1 MEISEDVQGMLNA
14 AYLDARERKHEY
26 ITPEHMLYA
35 SLYFDLPR
43 QIIQACGIEPEELR
57 MELEDHLKHN
67 IPETDNSEP
76 VQTVGFQDVIER
88 AVVHTE
94 SSSKQILDLGDI
106 LVSIFDEDKSF
117 SSYYMKR
124 AGINRLNL
132 LEKISHGIYEDD
144 EDLLF
149 DTEELEPDQILTAAE
164 EGQQGE
170 QPSDSQ
176 KNGAAG
182 ASPSKSPLRAFTR
195 DLTEEAAEG
204 LLQPFIGRLELIN
217 RISEVLCRK
226 LKNNPILVGDP
237 GTGKTALAE
246 GLAQKIV
253 SEECPPF
260 LKDYRILSLDMGS
273 VVAGTRFRGDFE
285 ERLKKIIS
293 EVEKIKKVVLFI
305 DEIHTI
311 IGAGSVSGGSLD
323 AANLLKPVLAQ
334 GKIRCVG
341 STTNKDFKKTFEN
354 EQALLRRFQ
363 KIDVPE
369 TDRDET
375 LHILRG
381 LKSDFEEHHEVVYGE
396 GTLEAAVDL
405 SKQYINDRFHPD
417 SAIDVID
424 EAAAWMRVHSEPPHI
439 IEIADIERIVSRISN
454 VPQKSVSSTEA
465 DRLRE
470 LGDDLSSDIFGQEE
484 ALKAIVQA
492 VRRGRAG
499 FKNPD
504 KPVASFL
511 FAGPTGVGKTET
523 ARSLAE
529 ALSMPLHRFDMSEYQ
544 EKHTVARLI
553 GSPPGYV
560 GFEEG
565 GQLTDLIRRTP
576 HAVLLLDEIEKAHQ
590 DIFNVLLQIMDYAT
604 LTDNNGK
611 KADFRN
617 VILIMTSN
625 AGAREVGKSMIG
637 FGGSEVTESAINTA
651 VEKTFSPEFRN
662 RLDSVIKFN
671 RLDKQVILKIVD
683 KEISFFQKQLE
694 DKDVEL
700 EVTAECRGYL
710 ADKGYSYEYG
720 ARNISRLIQDELKT
734 FFVDEVLFGKL
745 TGGGKAVADVE
756 DGSVCIRVI

>member
-35 SLYFDLPR
+35 SLYFELPR
-43 QIIQACGIEPEELR
+43 QIIYACGIEPEALR
-57 MELEDHLKHN
+57 IELEEHLQHN

-76 VQTVGFQDVIER
+76 IQTVGFQDVIER

-106 LVSIFDEDKSF
+106 LVSIFDEEKSF
-117 SSYYMKR
+117 SSYYMKK

-132 LEKISHGIYEDD
+132 LEKISHGVYEDD

-149 DTEELEPDQILTAAE
+149 DTDELEPGELPTGQFSRPADAQVSPGQEEPQEKPSNSIL
-164 EGQQGE
+164 
-170 QPSDSQ
+170 SS
-176 KNGAAG
+176 
-182 ASPSKSPLRAFTR
+182 FTR
-195 DLTEEAAEG
+195 DLTAEASEG
-204 LLQPFIGRLELIN
+204 LLQPFIGRRELIN
-217 RISEVLCRK
+217 RVSEVLCRK

-246 GLAQKIV
+246 GLAQLITAG
-253 SEECPPF
+253 ECPAF
-260 LKDYRILSLDMGS
+260 LQGYKLLSLDMGS
-273 VVAGTRFRGDFE
+273 IVAGTRFRGDFE

-293 EVEKIKKVVLFI
+293 EVEKIEKVVLFI

-311 IGAGSVSGGSLD
+311 IGAGAVSGGSLD

-334 GKIRCVG
+334 GKIRCIG
-341 STTNKDFKKTFEN
+341 STTHKEFKKSFEN

-363 KIDVPE
+363 KIDIPE
-369 TDRDET
+369 TDREET

-381 LKSDFEEHHEVVYGE
+381 LKEDFETHHDVVYGE

-405 SKQYINDRFHPD
+405 SAQYINDRFHPD

-424 EAAAWMRVHSEPPHI
+424 EAAAWMRVHSEPPHNI
-439 IEIADIERIVSRISN
+439 SIADIERIVSRISN
-454 VPQKSVSSTEA
+454 VPEKSVSSSEA
-465 DRLRE
+465 DRLKT
-470 LGDDLSSDIFGQEE
+470 LGDDLAADIYGQDE
-484 ALKAIVQA
+484 ALKTIVQA

-625 AGAREVGKSMIG
+625 AGARDVGKAMIG
-637 FGGSEVTESAINTA
+637 FGKNEITESAINTA

-662 RLDSVIKFN
+662 RLDSIIRFN
-671 RLDKQVILKIVD
+671 RLDREVILKIVD
-683 KEISFFQKQLE
+683 KELSLFSKQLE
-694 DKDVEL
+694 EKDVEL
-700 EVTAECRGYL
+700 EVSDECRGYL

-720 ARNISRLIQDELKT
+720 ARNISRLIQDEIKS
-734 FFVDEVLFGKL
+734 FFVDEVLFGRLSK
-745 TGGGKAVADVE
+745 GGKASASLE
-756 DGSVCIRVI
+756 DGAVSIKVL

>member
-26 ITPEHMLYA
+26 ITPEHILYA

-43 QIIQACGIEPEELR
+43 QIIQACGVEPEELR
-57 MELEDHLKHN
+57 LELEEHLKHN
-67 IPETDNSEP
+67 IPVSETSEP
-76 VQTVGFQDVIER
+76 IQTVGFQDVIER

-94 SSSKQILDLGDI
+94 SSSKKILDLSDI
-106 LVSIFDEDKSF
+106 LVSLFDEEKSF
-117 SSYYMKR
+117 SSYYLKK
-124 AGINRLNL
+124 AGLDRFNL
-132 LEKISHGIYEDD
+132 LDKISHGVFEND

-149 DTEELEPDQILTAAE
+149 DSEELDPEDDALNPQPLDFNDIQTEKTEQTA
-164 EGQQGE
+164 
-170 QPSDSQ
+170 
-176 KNGAAG
+176 
-182 ASPSKSPLRAFTR
+182 SKAKQSVLKAYTR
-195 DLTEEAAEG
+195 DLTAEAAEG
-204 LLQPFIGRLELIN
+204 SLQAFIGRDGLIN

-246 GLAQKIV
+246 GLALRIV
-253 SEECPPF
+253 SGDCPDF
-260 LKDYRILSLDMGS
+260 LADYRILSLDMGS

-293 EVEKIKKVVLFI
+293 EVEKIKKVILFI

-311 IGAGSVSGGSLD
+311 IGAGAVSGGSLD
-323 AANLLKPVLAQ
+323 ASNLLKPVLAA
-334 GKIRCVG
+334 GKIRCIG
-341 STTNKDFKKTFEN
+341 STTHKEFKKFFEN

-363 KIDVPE
+363 KIEVPE
-369 TDRDET
+369 TGRDET
-375 LHILRG
+375 LEILKG
-381 LKSDFEEHHEVVYGE
+381 LQPEFEKHHEVEYTGE
-396 GTLEAAVDL
+396 SLEAAVDL

-424 EAAAWMRVHSEPPHI
+424 EAAAYMRVHHKPPYRVDVP
-439 IEIADIERIVSRISN
+439 DIETIVSRIAN
-454 VPQKSVSSTEA
+454 VPEKSVSSSEA
-465 DRLRE
+465 DRLKD
-470 LGDDLSSDIFGQEE
+470 LGTEISSVIYGQDE
-484 ALKAIVQA
+484 AVNMVVQA

-523 ARSLAE
+523 AR
-529 ALSMPLHRFDMSEYQ
+529 ALSVALAMPLHRFDMSEYQ

-565 GQLTDLIRRTP
+565 GQLTDIIRRTP

-625 AGAREVGKSMIG
+625 AGARDVGKSLIG
-637 FGGSEVTESAINTA
+637 FGENEVTETAINTA

-662 RLDSVIKFN
+662 RLDSIIKFN
-671 RLDKQVILKIVD
+671 RLSDDVMLKIVD
-683 KEISFFQKQLE
+683 KEIGLFQKQLE

-700 EVTAECRGYL
+700 LVTDECRNYL
-710 ADKGYSYEYG
+710 AKAGYSYEFG
-720 ARNISRLIQDELKT
+720 ARNVSRLIQDEMKS
-734 FFVDEVLFGKL
+734 FFVDEVLFGRL
-745 TGGGKAVADVE
+745 TKGGKTVAGMSG
-756 DGSVCIRVI
+756 GSIKIEVL

>member
-26 ITPEHMLYA
+26 ITPEHILYA

-43 QIIQACGIEPEELR
+43 QIIHACGIEPEELR
-57 MELEDHLKHN
+57 IELEEHLKHN
-67 IPETDNSEP
+67 IPVADNAEP
-76 VQTVGFQDVIER
+76 IQTVGFQDVIER

-106 LVSIFDEDKSF
+106 LVSIFDEEKSF

-124 AGINRLNL
+124 AGLNRLNL
-132 LEKISHGIYEDD
+132 LEKISHGVYEDD

-149 DTEELEPDQILTAAE
+149 DAEELEPYQFFDTE
-164 EGQQGE
+164 ENATPLPVTEPQE
-170 QPSDSQ
+170 QPQ
-176 KNGAAG
+176 KN
-182 ASPSKSPLRAFTR
+182 PLHAYTR
-195 DLTEEAAEG
+195 DLTEEASQG
-204 LLQPFIGRLELIN
+204 LLQSFIGRRDLLN

-246 GLAQKIV
+246 GLALLVV
-253 SEECPPF
+253 SDKCPSF

-273 VVAGTRFRGDFE
+273 VIAGTRFRGDFE
-285 ERLKKIIS
+285 DRLKKIIF
-293 EVEKIKKVVLFI
+293 EVEKIKRVVLFI

-334 GKIRCVG
+334 GKIRCIG
-341 STTNKDFKKTFEN
+341 STTHKEFKKSFEN

-369 TDRDET
+369 TDREET
-375 LHILRG
+375 LDILRG
-381 LKSDFEEHHEVVYGE
+381 LKAEFEEHHEVVYAE
-396 GTLEAAVDL
+396 GSLEAAVDL

-424 EAAAWMRVHSEPPHI
+424 EAAAWMRVHSEPPHN
-439 IEIADIERIVSRISN
+439 IEVSDIERIVSRISN
-454 VPQKSVSSTEA
+454 LPQKSVSSTEA

-470 LGDDLSSDIFGQEE
+470 LGNDLQNDIFGQDE
-484 ALKAIVQA
+484 ALTAIVRA

-625 AGAREVGKSMIG
+625 AGARDVGKAMIG
-637 FGGSEVTESAINTA
+637 FGSNEITESAINTA

-662 RLDSVIKFN
+662 RLDSVIRFN
-671 RLDKQVILKIVD
+671 RLDKSVILKIVD
-683 KEISFFQKQLE
+683 KEILLFKKQLE
-694 DKDVEL
+694 EKNVEL
-700 EVTAECRGYL
+700 EVTEACRNYL
-710 ADKGYSYEYG
+710 AEKGYSYEFG
-720 ARNISRLIQDELKT
+720 ARNISRLIQDEIKT
-734 FFVDEVLFGKL
+734 FFVDEVLFGRL
-745 TGGGKAVADVE
+745 TSGGKTVADIVDGMVE
-756 DGSVCIRVI
+756 IRVI

>member
-35 SLYFDLPR
+35 SLYFDYPR
-43 QIIQACGIEPEELR
+43 KVINACGIEPEELR
-57 MELEDHLKHN
+57 LELEEHLKHN
-67 IPETDNSEP
+67 IPVSENSEP
-76 VQTVGFQDVIER
+76 VQTIGFQDVIER

-117 SSYYMKR
+117 SSYYMKK
-124 AGINRLNL
+124 AGLDRLNL
-132 LEKISHGIYEDD
+132 LDRISHGIYEDD

-149 DTEELEPDQILTAAE
+149 DTEELEKDPLFMTEEEAE
-164 EGQQGE
+164 KRALPEK
-170 QPSDSQ
+170 QPQ
-176 KNGAAG
+176 NV
-182 ASPSKSPLRAFTR
+182 PNNPLKAYTR
-195 DLTEEAAEG
+195 DLTAEAEEG
-204 LLQPFIGRLELIN
+204 LLQAFIGRQGLIN
-217 RISEVLCRK
+217 RMSEVLCRK

-246 GLAQKIV
+246 GLAIRIV
-253 SEECPPF
+253 SNECPDF
-260 LKDYRILSLDMGS
+260 LKDYKILSLDMGS
-273 VVAGTRFRGDFE
+273 VIAGTRFRGDFE

-293 EVEKIKKVVLFI
+293 DVEKIKKVILFI

-323 AANLLKPVLAQ
+323 AANLLKPMLAS
-334 GKIRCVG
+334 GKIRTIG
-341 STTNKDFKKTFEN
+341 STTHKEFKKFFEN

-375 LHILRG
+375 LEILQG
-381 LKSDFEEHHEVVYGE
+381 LKPEFEEHHQVEYTE

-424 EAAAWMRVHSEPPHI
+424 EAAAWMRVHSQPPHLI
-439 IEIADIERIVSRISN
+439 KVADIERVVSHISN
-454 VPQKSVSSTEA
+454 VPEKSVSSSEA
-465 DRLRE
+465 DRLKDLGTE
-470 LGDDLSSDIFGQEE
+470 LSGQIYGQDE
-484 ALKAIVQA
+484 ALDAIVRA

-499 FKNPD
+499 FKSPD

-523 ARSLAE
+523 AKCLAE
-529 ALSMPLHRFDMSEYQ
+529 SLSIPLHRFDMSEYQ

-625 AGAREVGKSMIG
+625 AGARDVGKSIIG
-637 FGGSEVTESAINTA
+637 FGDSEITESAIASA
-651 VEKTFSPEFRN
+651 VDKTFSPEFRN
-662 RLDSVIKFN
+662 RLDGIVKFN
-671 RLDKQVILKIVD
+671 RLPEEVILKIVD
-683 KEISFFQKQLE
+683 KEIDSFREQLAE
-694 DKDVEL
+694 KKVEL
-700 EVTAECRGYL
+700 DVTDACRKYL
-710 ADKGYSYEYG
+710 AQKGYSYEFG
-720 ARNISRLIQDELKT
+720 ARNISRLVQNEIKT
-734 FFVDEVLFGKL
+734 FFVDEVLFGSL
-745 TGGGKAVADVE
+745 TKGGKSIADVD
-756 DGSVCIRVI
+756 DGKVKIRVL

>member
-43 QIIQACGIEPEELR
+43 KIIQSCGIEPEELR
-57 MELEDHLKHN
+57 IELEEHLKHN
-67 IPETDNSEP
+67 IPVADNSEP
-76 VQTVGFQDVIER
+76 IQTIGFQDVIER
-88 AVVHTE
+88 AVIHTE
-94 SSSKQILDLGDI
+94 SSSKQILDLSDI
-106 LVSIFDEDKSF
+106 LVSIFDEEKSF
-117 SSYYMKR
+117 SSFFMKK
-124 AGINRLNL
+124 AGLNRLNL

-149 DTEELEPDQILTAAE
+149 DTEELEPFEAGIMP
-164 EGQQGE
+164 EGHTDHNINVE
-170 QPSDSQ
+170 SPEPADRKP
-176 KNGAAG
+176 KNN
-182 ASPSKSPLRAFTR
+182 PLSAYTR
-195 DLTEEAAEG
+195 DLTEEAGAG
-204 LLQPFIGRLELIN
+204 RLQAFIGRTDLLN

-246 GLAQKIV
+246 GLALRIV
-253 SEECPPF
+253 SDNCPEF
-260 LKDYRILSLDMGS
+260 LKGYKILSLDMGS
-273 VVAGTRFRGDFE
+273 VIAGTRFRGDFE
-285 ERLKKIIS
+285 ERLKTIIS
-293 EVEKIKKVVLFI
+293 EVEKIKKVILFI

-311 IGAGSVSGGSLD
+311 IGAGSVSGGTLD
-323 AANLLKPVLAQ
+323 AANLLKPVLAA
-334 GKIRCVG
+334 GRIRCIG
-341 STTNKDFKKTFEN
+341 STTYTEFKKFFEN

-363 KIDVPE
+363 KIEVPE
-369 TDRDET
+369 TDREET

-381 LKSDFEEHHEVVYGE
+381 LKPEFEEHHDVVYTD

-405 SKQYINDRFHPD
+405 SEQYINDRFHPD

-424 EAAAWMRVHSEPPHI
+424 EAAAWMRVHSEPPHNI
-439 IEIADIERIVSRISN
+439 TVADIERIVSRISN
-454 VPQKSVSSTEA
+454 VPEKSVSSSEA
-465 DRLRE
+465 DRLKDLGNE
-470 LGDDLSSDIFGQEE
+470 LESVIYGQDE
-484 ALKAIVQA
+484 ALKAVVQA

-499 FKNPD
+499 FKSPD

-523 ARSLAE
+523 AKALAG
-529 ALSMPLHRFDMSEYQ
+529 ALGMPLHRFDMSEYQ

-617 VILIMTSN
+617 VVLIMTSN
-625 AGAREVGKSMIG
+625 AGARDVGKALIG
-637 FGGSEVTESAINTA
+637 FGENEVTESAINNA
-651 VEKTFSPEFRN
+651 VEKAFSPEFRN
-662 RLDSVIKFN
+662 RLDSIIRFN
-671 RLDKQVILKIVD
+671 RLSDTVVLKIVD
-683 KEISFFQKQLE
+683 KEIKMFRKQLE
-694 DKDVEL
+694 EKNVEL
-700 EVTAECRGYL
+700 EITEECREYL
-710 ADKGYSYEYG
+710 ARKGYSYEFG
-720 ARNISRLIQDELKT
+720 ARNISRLIQDEIKS
-734 FFVDEVLFGKL
+734 FFVDEVLFGGL
-745 TGGGKAVADVE
+745 TEGGKAVAGIE
-756 DGSVCIRVI
+756 DGLVKITIL

>member
-35 SLYFDLPR
+35 SLYFELPR
-43 QIIQACGIEPEELR
+43 QIINACGIEPEELR
-57 MELEDHLKHN
+57 IELEEHLKHN
-67 IPETDNSEP
+67 IPETENSEP

-106 LVSIFDEDKSF
+106 LVSIFDEEKSF
-117 SSYYMKR
+117 SSYYMKK

-149 DTEELEPDQILTAAE
+149 DTGELDYGELQGAE
-164 EGQQGE
+164 STNRQSAEAPKSARE
-170 QPSDSQ
+170 
-176 KNGAAG
+176 GAANT
-182 ASPSKSPLRAFTR
+182 SLSAFTR
-195 DLTEEAAEG
+195 DLTEEAASG
-204 LLQPFIGRLELIN
+204 LIQPFIGRRDLIN

-246 GLAQKIV
+246 GLAQLVV
-253 SEECPPF
+253 SDDCPHF

-273 VVAGTRFRGDFE
+273 VIAGTRFRGDFE

-293 EVEKIKKVVLFI
+293 EVEKIKRVVLFI

-311 IGAGSVSGGSLD
+311 IGAGSVSGGTMD

-334 GKIRCVG
+334 GRIRCIG
-341 STTNKDFKKTFEN
+341 STTHKEFKKTFEN

-369 TDRDET
+369 TDREET

-381 LKSDFEEHHEVVYGE
+381 LKNDFEEHHDVIYED

-424 EAAAWMRVHSEPPHI
+424 EAAAWMRVHSAPPHKI
-439 IEIADIERIVSRISN
+439 AVADIERIVSRISN
-454 VPQKSVSSTEA
+454 VPEKSVSSNEA
-465 DRLRE
+465 DRLRT
-470 LGDDLSSDIFGQEE
+470 LGDDLASDIYGQDE
-484 ALKAIVQA
+484 ALRTIVQA

-625 AGAREVGKSMIG
+625 AGARDVGKAMIG
-637 FGGSEVTESAINTA
+637 FGENEVTESAINSA

-662 RLDSVIKFN
+662 RLDSIIRFN
-671 RLDKQVILKIVD
+671 RLDKEVVLKIVD
-683 KEISFFQKQLE
+683 KELAEFSKQLE
-694 DKDVEL
+694 EKGVEL
-700 EVTAECRGYL
+700 EISDECRAYL
-710 ADKGYSYEYG
+710 AGKGYSYEYG
-720 ARNISRLIQDELKT
+720 ARNISRLIQDEIKT
-734 FFVDEVLFGKL
+734 FFVDEVLFGRL
-745 TGGGKAVADVE
+745 VNGGRAEATLE
-756 DGSVCIRVI
+756 DGAVSIQIQ

>member
-43 QIIQACGIEPEELR
+43 QIIQACGLEPEELR
-57 MELEDHLKHN
+57 MELEEHLKHN
-67 IPETDNSEP
+67 VPVAENSEP
-76 VQTVGFQDVIER
+76 IQTIGFQGVIER
-88 AVVHTE
+88 AVMHTE
-94 SSSKQILDLGDI
+94 SSSKRMLDLSDI
-106 LVSIFDEDKSF
+106 LVSIFDEEKSF
-117 SSYYMKR
+117 SSYFLKR
-124 AGINRLNL
+124 AGLNRLNL

-149 DTEELEPDQILTAAE
+149 DTEELEPGPPALSLGSSPQRVSDMNPGGE
-164 EGQQGE
+164 EPKKG
-170 QPSDSQ
+170 
-176 KNGAAG
+176 
-182 ASPSKSPLRAFTR
+182 KSFLQAYTR

-204 LLQPFIGRLELIN
+204 LLQPFIGREALIG

-246 GLAQKIV
+246 GLALRIV
-253 SEECPPF
+253 SEECPAF
-260 LKDYRILSLDMGS
+260 LEGYKIFSLDMGS

-285 ERLKKIIS
+285 ERLKKIIT
-293 EVEKIKKVVLFI
+293 EVEQMKKVILFI

-311 IGAGSVSGGSLD
+311 IGAGAVSGGSLD
-323 AANLLKPVLAQ
+323 AANLLKPVLAKGQ
-334 GKIRCVG
+334 VRCIG
-341 STTNKDFKKTFEN
+341 STTHNEFKKTFEN

-369 TDRDET
+369 TDREET
-375 LHILRG
+375 LQILYG
-381 LKSDFEEHHEVVYGE
+381 LKSDFEEHHDVVYRE
-396 GTLEAAVDL
+396 GTLEAATDL

-424 EAAAWMRVHSEPPHI
+424 EAAAWMRVHSTPPHEI
-439 IEIADIERIVSRISN
+439 GIEDIERIVSRISN
-454 VPQKSVSSTEA
+454 VPEKSVSSSEA
-465 DRLRE
+465 DRLRG
-470 LGDDLSSDIFGQEE
+470 LGDELSTDIFGQEE
-484 ALKAIVQA
+484 ALRMIVQA

-523 ARSLAE
+523 ARSLAN

-544 EKHTVARLI
+544 EKHAVARLI

-565 GQLTDLIRRTP
+565 GQLTDIIRRTP

-590 DIFNVLLQIMDYAT
+590 DIFNILLQIMDYAT

-625 AGAREVGKSMIG
+625 AGARDVGKSLIG
-637 FGGSEVTESAINTA
+637 FGENEVTESAINTA

-662 RLDSVIKFN
+662 RLDSIIKFN
-671 RLDKQVILKIVD
+671 RLGKQVILQIVD
-683 KEISFFQKQLE
+683 KEISFFQHQLE
-694 DKDVEL
+694 EKNVTL
-700 EVTAECRGYL
+700 EVTEQCRSYL

-720 ARNISRLIQDELKT
+720 ARNISRLIQDEIKS
-734 FFVDEVLFGKL
+734 FFVDEVLFGRL
-745 TGGGKAVADVE
+745 TEGGNAVADFENGEVRIK
-756 DGSVCIRVI
+756 VL

>member
-26 ITPEHMLYA
+26 ITPEHILYA

-43 QIIQACGIEPEELR
+43 KIIYACGIEPEELR
-57 MELEDHLKHN
+57 IELEEHLKHN
-67 IPETDNSEP
+67 IPVSDNSEP
-76 VQTVGFQDVIER
+76 IQTVGFQDVIER

-94 SSSKQILDLGDI
+94 SSSKQILDLADI
-106 LVSIFDEDKSF
+106 LVSIFDEEKSF
-117 SSYYMKR
+117 SSYYMKK
-124 AGINRLNL
+124 AGLDRFNL
-132 LEKISHGIYEDD
+132 LDTISHGVFENDD
-144 EDLLF
+144 DLLF
-149 DTEELEPDQILTAAE
+149 DSDELEPDTDILNTGEVSLPGAE
-164 EGQQGE
+164 PGKSEESHGKSGQ
-170 QPSDSQ
+170 
-176 KNGAAG
+176 
-182 ASPSKSPLRAFTR
+182 SPLKAYTR
-195 DLTEEAAEG
+195 DLTREAAEG
-204 LLQPFIGRLELIN
+204 SLQAFIGREGLIN

-246 GLAQKIV
+246 GLALKIV
-253 SEECPPF
+253 SSDCPEF

-285 ERLKKIIS
+285 ERMKKIIS

-311 IGAGSVSGGSLD
+311 IGAGAVSGGSLD
-323 AANLLKPVLAQ
+323 ASNLLKPVLAA
-334 GKIRCVG
+334 GKIRCIG
-341 STTNKDFKKTFEN
+341 STTHKEFKKFFEN

-363 KIDVPE
+363 KIEVPE
-369 TDRDET
+369 TDREET
-375 LHILRG
+375 LHILKG
-381 LKSDFEEHHEVVYGE
+381 LQPEFELHHEVEYDE
-396 GTLEAAVDL
+396 DAIEAAVDL
-405 SKQYINDRFHPD
+405 SAQYINDRFHPD

-424 EAAAWMRVHSEPPHI
+424 EAAAYMRVHRKPPHKI
-439 IEIADIERIVSRISN
+439 KVADVETIVSRIAN
-454 VPQKSVSSTEA
+454 VPEKSVSSSEA
-465 DRLRE
+465 DRLKD
-470 LGDDLSSDIFGQEE
+470 LGGRLSSVIFGQDP
-484 ALKAIVQA
+484 AVGMVVQA

-523 ARSLAE
+523 ARALAD

-565 GQLTDLIRRTP
+565 GQLTDTIRRTP

-625 AGAREVGKSMIG
+625 AGARDVGKSLIG
-637 FGGSEVTESAINTA
+637 FGGNEITESAINTA
-651 VEKTFSPEFRN
+651 VESTFSPEFRN
-662 RLDSVIKFN
+662 RLDSIIRFN
-671 RLDKQVILKIVD
+671 RLSDEVILKIVD
-683 KEISFFQKQLE
+683 KEISFFRQQLE
-694 DKDVEL
+694 EKNVEL
-700 EVTAECRGYL
+700 EVTGACRKYL
-710 ADKGYSYEYG
+710 AEKGYSYEFG
-720 ARNISRLIQDELKT
+720 ARNISRLVQDEIKS
-734 FFVDEVLFGKL
+734 FFVDEVLFGRLMK
-745 TGGGKAVADVE
+745 GGKTVAGMKNGGIDIQVL
-756 DGSVCIRVI
+756 